1 MKHLVHLYHTN
12 LFVAFIFD
20 SIALMVCA
28 TTAIFTITIITAAF
42 TI

>member
-12 LFVAFIFD
+12 VIVAFICD
-20 SIALMVCA
+20 SIALLVCA
-28 TTAIFTITIITAAF
+28 GTAIFTITIITAAF